1 MNRIRRPAGGMINL
15 FQIRDKPLP
24 LGQTPG
30 DVDSNDHTVDRATAA
45 AAART
50 LADPEAAAPT
60 PPAQSPVRRHIPAY
74 ERMTANTCD
83 APPTPT

>member
-1 MNRIRRPAGGMINL
+1 MNRIRRPAGGMTNL
-15 FQIRDKPLP
+15 LQIRDKPLS

-30 DVDSNDHTVDRATAA
+30 DADSNAA